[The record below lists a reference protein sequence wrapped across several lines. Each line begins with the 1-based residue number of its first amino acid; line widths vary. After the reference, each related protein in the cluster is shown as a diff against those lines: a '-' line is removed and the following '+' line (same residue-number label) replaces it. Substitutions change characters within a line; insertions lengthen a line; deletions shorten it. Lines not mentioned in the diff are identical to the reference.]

1 MKQSLPWNVLQPVP
15 VPGCPWLSLG
25 HRTLVGNEQ
34 PPSID
39 AARQLNSIDY
49 LHIHKNLAGTLM
61 SLNATELAELGT
73 ILLFH
78 TSHIIGILPEMVIYG
93 IYTTLFTISTYIMV
107 QRGFD
112 SLSRKILL
120 GLSTF
125 MYTITT
131 LYMAASIANII
142 QLIQTLFFGF
152 STHNITNIFPLFN
165 AIFLVNY
172 SLADGVVVW
181 RAWALCRSDHRIA
194 IDACIFFL
202 CCVFLSEMSTIAIRI
217 ILVCT
222 SPSNQSAL
230 ASLER
235 AINITQVSNLGLSL
249 ITNLI
254 ATGTVSFKA
263 WCLRNIFVSGLRP
276 HRAGKILVLIVESGI
291 IYSISLIIILVA
303 MVIPLPLGTLGELC
317 APVNL
322 QFAGI
327 YPLIVLIVLN
337 RSQTLDNAVTVFHND
352 HTDRPVASFTTIVD
366 TESWGSD
373 TVVTEL

>member
-1 MKQSLPWNVLQPVP
+1 
-15 VPGCPWLSLG
+15 
-25 HRTLVGNEQ
+25 
-34 PPSID
+34 
-39 AARQLNSIDY
+39 
-49 LHIHKNLAGTLM
+49 M

-78 TSHIIGILPEMVIYG
+78 TSHIIGILPEMFIYG

-107 QRGFD
+107 QRGLN
-112 SLSRKILL
+112 SLSSKILL

-125 MYTITT
+125 MYTMTT
-131 LYMAASIANII
+131 LYMAVSIANII

-152 STHNITNIFPLFN
+152 STHNIINNFPLFN
-165 AIFLVNY
+165 AILLINY
-172 SLADGVVVW
+172 GLADGVVVW
-181 RAWALCRSDHRIA
+181 RAWVLCRSDHRIA
-194 IDACIFFL
+194 IDACVFFL

-217 ILVCT
+217 ILGCT

-263 WCLRNIFVSGLRP
+263 WCLRKMFVSGSRP
-276 HRAGKILVLIVESGI
+276 HKAGKVLVLIVESGI
-291 IYSISLIIILVA
+291 IYSISLMTILVA
-303 MVIPLPLGTLGELC
+303 TVIPLPLGTLGELC

-337 RSQTLDNAVTVFHND
+337 KSRTLDSAVTVFHND
-352 HTDRPVASFTTIVD
+352 HTDRLVASFTTVVD

-373 TVVTEL
+373 TVVTELGLALTRNVSLVDR

>member
-1 MKQSLPWNVLQPVP
+1 
-15 VPGCPWLSLG
+15 
-25 HRTLVGNEQ
+25 
-34 PPSID
+34 
-39 AARQLNSIDY
+39 
-49 LHIHKNLAGTLM
+49 
-61 SLNATELAELGT
+61 
-73 ILLFH
+73 
-78 TSHIIGILPEMVIYG
+78 
-93 IYTTLFTISTYIMV
+93 
-107 QRGFD
+107 
-112 SLSRKILL
+112 SLSSKILL

-125 MYTITT
+125 MYTMTT
-131 LYMAASIANII
+131 LYMAVLIANII

-152 STHNITNIFPLFN
+152 STHNIINNFPLFN
-165 AIFLVNY
+165 AILLINY
-172 SLADGVVVW
+172 GLADGVVVW
-181 RAWALCRSDHRIA
+181 RAWVLCRSDHRIA
-194 IDACIFFL
+194 IDACVFFL

-217 ILVCT
+217 ILGCT

-263 WCLRNIFVSGLRP
+263 WCAMFVSGSRP
-276 HRAGKILVLIVESGI
+276 HKAGKVLVLIVEFGI
-291 IYSISLIIILVA
+291 IYSISLMTILIA
-303 MVIPLPLGTLGELC
+303 TVIPLPLGTLGELC

-337 RSQTLDNAVTVFHND
+337 KSRTLDSAVTVFHND
-352 HTDRPVASFTTIVD
+352 HTDRLVASFTTVVD

-373 TVVTEL
+373 TVVTELGLALTRNVSLVDR